1 MRLVKIDND
10 GRFIL
15 EQFPEHQTPPYA
27 ILSHTWGRGQDDEV
41 TYRDIINGTGGDK
54 PGYKKLEFC
63 SNQATADGLQYFW
76 VDTCAINKD
85 SEPELTTAINSMFR
99 WYQNATKCY
108 VYLSDVSI
116 RAPGGLLEHSE
127 WASTFRGCQWFTRG
141 WTLQELLAPRNV
153 TFYSKEN
160 LRLGDKITLEN
171 QITSVTGIATE
182 ALQGQPLANFSI
194 EDRLRWAEKR
204 ETTREEDKA
213 YCLLGIF
220 NIFLPLIYGEGH
232 SSAMRRLIKEVK
244 EVAVVSELKGS
255 SNVSPF
261 VASLIRI

>member
-1 MRLVKIDND
+1 MRLIKIDND

-15 EQFPEHQTPPYA
+15 AQFPENQAPPYA

-41 TYRDIINGTGGDK
+41 TYSDIMNGTGSDK

-76 VDTCAINKD
+76 VDTCSINKN

-99 WYQNATKCY
+99 WYQNAAKCY

-116 RAPGGLLEHSE
+116 RTPDGLLGHSE
-127 WASTFRGCQWFTRG
+127 WESVFRDSLWFTRG
-141 WTLQELLAPRNV
+141 WTLQELLAPKNV
-153 TFYSKEN
+153 IFYSKEH
-160 LRLGDKITLEN
+160 LRLGDKITLQN
-171 QITSVTGIATE
+171 QIASVTGIAME
-182 ALQGQPLANFSI
+182 ALRGQPLVDFSI
-194 EDRLRWAEKR
+194 EDRLLWAEKR
-204 ETTREEDKA
+204 QTTREEDRA

-244 EVAVVSELKGS
+244 EFANTSASKGS
-255 SNVSPF
+255 S
-261 VASLIRI
+261 L